1 MVVNQL
7 KSIGDE
13 ARDFIMN
20 NLEFRLSLATNDFV
34 ILPPY
39 LTHMIELGI
48 ASSDRI
54 SFVGDILLTELEYK
68 SSMFLPPM
76 NIWQE
81 LE

>member
-1 MVVNQL
+1 
-7 KSIGDE
+7 
-13 ARDFIMN
+13 MN

-34 ILPPY
+34 IVPPY
-39 LTHMIELGI
+39 LTHMIEIGV

-68 SSMFLPPM
+68 SSMFLPPV